1 MKKRFFGLIFVLIVV
16 VMMFTGCES
25 NDRKET
31 VDDSWATSTWE
42 ETILFEDILVEEI
55 IVEDIIFEDV
65 MREAR
70 IEAQVH

>member
-31 VDDSWATSTWE
+31 VDDSWATNTWE
-42 ETILFEDILVEEI
+42 ETILYEDVIVETV
-55 IVEDIIFEDV
+55 IVEDIIYEDV
-65 MREAR
+65 
-70 IEAQVH
+70 IV